1 MTAAA
6 NLIFSP
12 TMTSRPPNHDT
23 TEEELSRR
31 RNFKKHKVLPHPSRQ
46 RENAGKT
53 VNDQRSSQARRTLS
67 SSDAQSRKKT
77 SQSPNSPTL
86 KHQSRRIRSG
96 PVMPP
101 TPPAHSR
108 TSSSSHSI
116 QLHSPTDPATPS
128 QSLEKASTHL
138 ERPTTPQNQQSPPT
152 PDVTPP
158 QPATRPKALRPVFGD
173 RSISKPTTSESR
185 TESFRTAREEPY
197 SSEDDCKS
205 TVRPSLPSPRTSQ
218 TTVRQISQHKV
229 KKASQ
234 LGGIGLG
241 LDFDPKTDDSLTPRT
256 KGEFIKFDAGWESPN
271 EVEKEWDDNLGRHV
285 MVRKTRKTPE
295 TPHTPRLSEHG
306 NEVFD
311 DDLISP
317 SNATK
322 ALRAVPLHDRMTT
335 HPVAKHSPERK
346 LARSKP
352 AASESSSAPDHR
364 RFSGMSAKSSVS
376 TVVEAILVDTP
387 SPPQRQQTLRH
398 MRKRGTLRDS
408 LSDQL
413 PGSSAPSSAIRLEET
428 RQQPPASRPPD
439 SRRESHTSATTH
451 NSMSSNKARREVWK
465 NGGIPVVVVPDRRS
479 SNRSSRTPSLRSTS
493 SHRTRRSLSVNS
505 VQRVNAAKS
514 HDLTPLFDRPSRR
527 RWTMSESDGSD
538 QRTID
543 YPPAIP
549 ARSSSLSAPT
559 SRNTSRA
566 GSMTAESLRAHN
578 AVQQRL
584 TPEDRMVSTDLKST
598 PSFFLAQEDYMH
610 ARPNVH
616 RPDAESYSGKRLSHQ
631 NTPFSVASLDTNG
644 SFGTAAEVSE
654 ALAVS
659 IYPHQNSS
667 LLMVHHAVKPND
679 DGDVFQ
685 DRAAIENNDLAPE
698 MPGAAPARP
707 KIVTTSPGGSVPV
720 TPPQTQLALE
730 QVDSPLK
737 NPRAPPVPPTLPA
750 IQFIP
755 ATPSGLTPFHERQ
768 EMRGNY
774 FEAMEEDEKPP
785 KRSMSLVRR
794 ALLQHRRT
802 SEAYPPKTARPGFLT
817 RTLSLS
823 RSNRRD
829 ASTEP
834 LARDSPYPNIDDP
847 PADGSKLHPFWR
859 PAYADDEGDNY
870 VRDIDDEEY
879 YYEANR
885 KRPGPQ
891 RSLSARMKRTFAIL
905 PQRDQHG
912 YRSWS
917 GEDGL
922 DRRIIRRTPSGN
934 LRVVRR
940 RKSAESIPR
949 QSDRPYTSDGTSSS
963 RFLWPARGRPRGETP
978 STPRRRF
985 SVSHTIEEIQGLPRR
1000 LSERR
1005 RERRTHE
1012 LRQKISGPRE
1022 VRDGVGEVVRSG
1034 SQRSHREVTEN

>member
-1 MTAAA
+1 
-6 NLIFSP
+6 
-12 TMTSRPPNHDT
+12 MTSRPPNHDT

-285 MVRKTRKTPE
+285 MKTCKGRN
-295 TPHTPRLSEHG
+295 RQRQ
-306 NEVFD
+306 
-311 DDLISP
+311 
-317 SNATK
+317 K
-322 ALRAVPLHDRMTT
+322 ALAPQITGGF
-335 HPVAKHSPERK
+335 PEC
-346 LARSKP
+346 P
-352 AASESSSAPDHR
+352 
-364 RFSGMSAKSSVS
+364 AKSSVS

>member
-1 MTAAA
+1 
-6 NLIFSP
+6 
-12 TMTSRPPNHDT
+12 MTSRPPNHDT

-205 TVRPSLPSPRTSQ
+205 T
-218 TTVRQISQHKV
+218 ISQHKV

-285 MVRKTRKTPE
+285 M
-295 TPHTPRLSEHG
+295 
-306 NEVFD
+306 
-311 DDLISP
+311 
-317 SNATK
+317 
-322 ALRAVPLHDRMTT
+322 
-335 HPVAKHSPERK
+335 
-346 LARSKP
+346 
-352 AASESSSAPDHR
+352 
-364 RFSGMSAKSSVS
+364 
-376 TVVEAILVDTP
+376 
-387 SPPQRQQTLRH
+387 
-398 MRKRGTLRDS
+398 
-408 LSDQL
+408 
-413 PGSSAPSSAIRLEET
+413 
-428 RQQPPASRPPD
+428 
-439 SRRESHTSATTH
+439 
-451 NSMSSNKARREVWK
+451 
-465 NGGIPVVVVPDRRS
+465 
-479 SNRSSRTPSLRSTS
+479 
-493 SHRTRRSLSVNS
+493 
-505 VQRVNAAKS
+505 
-514 HDLTPLFDRPSRR
+514 
-527 RWTMSESDGSD
+527 
-538 QRTID
+538 
-543 YPPAIP
+543 
-549 ARSSSLSAPT
+549 
-559 SRNTSRA
+559 
-566 GSMTAESLRAHN
+566 
-578 AVQQRL
+578 QRL

-598 PSFFLAQEDYMH
+598 PSFFSAQEDYMH

-685 DRAAIENNDLAPE
+685 DRAATENNDLAPE

>member
-1 MTAAA
+1 
-6 NLIFSP
+6 
-12 TMTSRPPNHDT
+12 MTSRPPNHDM

-31 RNFKKHKVLPHPSRQ
+31 RNFKKHKVLPHPLRQ
-46 RENAGKT
+46 RENAGSI
-53 VNDQRSSQARRTLS
+53 VNDQRSPQARRTLS

-116 QLHSPTDPATPS
+116 QLHSPTDAATPS
-128 QSLEKASTHL
+128 QSLEKVSTHL

-158 QPATRPKALRPVFGD
+158 QPAARPKALRPVFGD
-173 RSISKPTTSESR
+173 RSISKTTTSESR

-205 TVRPSLPSPRTSQ
+205 TIRPSLPSPRTSQ
-218 TTVRQISQHKV
+218 TTVLQISQHKV
-229 KKASQ
+229 KKASHPS
-234 LGGIGLG
+234 GIGLG

-256 KGEFIKFDAGWESPN
+256 KGEFIKFDAGWESSN

-346 LARSKP
+346 IAKSKP
-352 AASESSSAPDHR
+352 AALESFSAPDHR
-364 RFSGMSAKSSVS
+364 RLSGTSAKSSVS

-398 MRKRGTLRDS
+398 VRKRGTLRDS
-408 LSDQL
+408 PSDQS
-413 PGSSAPSSAIRLEET
+413 PGGSAPSSAIRLEET
-428 RQQPPASRPPD
+428 RQHPPASRPPD

-479 SNRSSRTPSLRSTS
+479 SNR
-493 SHRTRRSLSVNS
+493 
-505 VQRVNAAKS
+505 
-514 HDLTPLFDRPSRR
+514 PSRR
-527 RWTMSESDGSD
+527 RRTMSESDGSD

-584 TPEDRMVSTDLKST
+584 TSKDRMISTDLKST
-598 PSFFLAQEDYMH
+598 PSFFSAQEDYMH
-610 ARPNVH
+610 ARPNLH

-685 DRAAIENNDLAPE
+685 DRAATENNDSAPE
-698 MPGAAPARP
+698 MPGSTPARP

-802 SEAYPPKTARPGFLT
+802 SEAYPPRTARPGFLT

-823 RSNRRD
+823 RSNRGN

-847 PADGSKLHPFWR
+847 PADDSKLHPFWR
-859 PAYADDEGDNY
+859 PTYADDEEDDY
-870 VRDIDDEEY
+870 VRDIDDEDY
-879 YYEANR
+879 YYEAHRN
-885 KRPGPQ
+885 RPGPQ

-963 RFLWPARGRPRGETP
+963 RLLWPARSRPRGETP

-1022 VRDGVGEVVRSG
+1022 VRDGVGEVVRSS
-1034 SQRSHREVTEN
+1034 SQRSHR

>member
-1 MTAAA
+1 M
-6 NLIFSP
+6 I
-12 TMTSRPPNHDT
+12 
-23 TEEELSRR
+23 EEELSRR

-46 RENAGKT
+46 RENARNT
-53 VNDQRSSQARRTLS
+53 VNDQRSPQARRTLS

-86 KHQSRRIRSG
+86 KHQSRLIRSG

-116 QLHSPTDPATPS
+116 QLHSPTDVATPS
-128 QSLEKASTHL
+128 QSLEKVSTHL

-158 QPATRPKALRPVFGD
+158 QPATRPKALRPVFGE
-173 RSISKPTTSESR
+173 RSISKATTSESR
-185 TESFRTAREEPY
+185 TESFRTAREEQY

-234 LGGIGLG
+234 PSGIGLG

-256 KGEFIKFDAGWESPN
+256 KGEFIKFDAGWESSN

-311 DDLISP
+311 HDLISP

-346 LARSKP
+346 TARSKP
-352 AASESSSAPDHR
+352 ATSESSSAQDHR
-364 RFSGMSAKSSVS
+364 
-376 TVVEAILVDTP
+376 
-387 SPPQRQQTLRH
+387 
-398 MRKRGTLRDS
+398 
-408 LSDQL
+408 
-413 PGSSAPSSAIRLEET
+413 
-428 RQQPPASRPPD
+428 
-439 SRRESHTSATTH
+439 
-451 NSMSSNKARREVWK
+451 
-465 NGGIPVVVVPDRRS
+465 
-479 SNRSSRTPSLRSTS
+479 
-493 SHRTRRSLSVNS
+493 
-505 VQRVNAAKS
+505 
-514 HDLTPLFDRPSRR
+514 
-527 RWTMSESDGSD
+527 
-538 QRTID
+538 RTID

-598 PSFFLAQEDYMH
+598 PSFFSAQEDYMH
-610 ARPNVH
+610 ARPNLH

-685 DRAAIENNDLAPE
+685 DRAATENNNLTSE
-698 MPGAAPARP
+698 MPGSAPARP

-794 ALLQHRRT
+794 ALLQHRRI
-802 SEAYPPKTARPGFLT
+802 SEAYPPRTARPGFLT

-829 ASTEP
+829 ARTEP

-859 PAYADDEGDNY
+859 PAYADDEEDDY
-870 VRDIDDEEY
+870 VRDIDDEDY
-879 YYEANR
+879 YYQANHN
-885 KRPGPQ
+885 RPGPQ
-891 RSLSARMKRTFAIL
+891 RSLSARMKRTFGIL
-905 PQRDQHG
+905 PQRDQHC

-963 RFLWPARGRPRGETP
+963 RLLWPARGRPRGETP

-1034 SQRSHREVTEN
+1034 SQRSHR